1 MNEKPPSY
9 EQAVLESKKYVKPVL
24 VQPNAGRYVHKIPE
38 EIQPGIPSRQ
48 FIIMEKCPACGVSY
62 FYLVSEA
69 LKFRRFPVNAQWSDR
84 VTKPLRSFSDI
95 ETFLDFLNAFVCIKI
110 I

>member
-69 LKFRRFPVNAQWSDR
+69 LKFRRFPVNRPFHSG
-84 VTKPLRSFSDI
+84 PGRSI
-95 ETFLDFLNAFVCIKI
+95 IVRKRRKIKI
-110 I
+110 SKL

>member
-48 FIIMEKCPACGVSY
+48 FIIMEKCPACGFGVLKESY
-62 FYLVSEA
+62 SMSGLCWA
-69 LKFRRFPVNAQWSDR
+69 LFCFPCGLICCLASKEKKCVHCAAKYSCNS
-84 VTKPLRSFSDI
+84 
-95 ETFLDFLNAFVCIKI
+95 
-110 I
+110 